1 LICVIFDV
9 VFCVV
14 CLYTYYDLI
23 TCGFVDLTHVKHIE
37 NVVNE

>member
-1 LICVIFDV
+1 MLSFVW
-9 VFCVV
+9 
-14 CLYTYYDLI
+14 CLYTCYDLI